1 MAGELVA
8 VRMVE
13 DVEDGAGGIARY
25 ALYAAAIVA
34 ALAGAWVLAGPSSKP
49 VPAPDALSVRTSE
62 MPVGNV
68 RQIDMTPSATPTAA
82 SNAPAAYTAPAA
94 PAEAAP
100 PVSET
105 AAVDP
110 EPIPPKP
117 IPRPAHVAETTA
129 SIEAAPVAAAVEA
142 RPVAVPAVQPV
153 APASPAAETY
163 VQRGA
168 PPSNLGVL
176 REPANRYVAPQP
188 VYAPAQPAATY
199 QPAGPVPP
207 MPIEGQVEDM
217 APAGEPLHH
226 QGLLGATE
234 RTLTGVW
241 DWTTGTANNVVRGV
255 QQGF

>member
-25 ALYAAAIVA
+25 ALYAAAIMA

-49 VPAPDALSVRTSE
+49 APAPDALSVRTSE
-62 MPVGNV
+62 MPVDNV
-68 RQIDMTPSATPTAA
+68 RQIDMTPSAPAA
-82 SNAPAAYTAPAA
+82 PVAAAATGPAAYSAPAA

-100 PVSET
+100 AAET

-129 SIEAAPVAAAVEA
+129 SIEAAPIAAAVEVS
-142 RPVAVPAVQPV
+142 PVAAPV
-153 APASPAAETY
+153 AQPAAETY
-163 VQRGA
+163 AQRGA

-176 REPANRYVAPQP
+176 REPAARYVAPQP
-188 VYAPAQPAATY
+188 VYAPVQPAVTY

-207 MPIEGQVEDM
+207 MPIDGQAEDT

-234 RTLTGVW
+234 RTLDNAW
-241 DWTTGTANNVVRGV
+241 KWTTGTANNVVQGV
-255 QQGF
+255 QRGF